1 MYQNT
6 VYIFISWYKKI
17 CWFPINKRFAV
28 KSLHIII
35 AGSTQLNN
43 KLKATSKIS
52 LRTQQAAAATKNPSN
67 RRKQWRLNRDN
78 KKTCKRRIKRSPG
91 KSYWDYQISTNKR

>member
-52 LRTQQAAAATKNPSN
+52 
-67 RRKQWRLNRDN
+67 
-78 KKTCKRRIKRSPG
+78 
-91 KSYWDYQISTNKR
+91 

>member
-35 AGSTQLNN
+35 VGSTLLNN

-91 KSYWDYQISTNKR
+91 KSYWDYQISTNKC